1 MDCQGTG
8 LSTVHTMKIAPFSE
22 DRRTQGDRLAERIDA
37 LISERSLQPGELVAT
52 KDELRRWSG
61 NARATVNEAVRIL
74 SDRGRVIARPGP
86 GGGVFVAKVNPLVT
100 LGRTLLDVGEQAERI
115 EELIAVRD
123 HLETMV
129 FEEAVRHRSETDI
142 DELKVEM
149 EAIRASSD
157 EPSDFLSQIWSLHAR
172 IAKITPNSV
181 LSDLYLGLLDSLR
194 SSVVDVAHPG
204 GTRSV
209 GYVKSRID
217 AHQALVDAITSGDES
232 QIPAA
237 LAAHALGQYNDARD
251 NVGLRP

>member
-1 MDCQGTG
+1 M
-8 LSTVHTMKIAPFSE
+8 HIAPLSE
-22 DRRTQGDRLAERIDA
+22 DRRTQGDRLAERIEA
-37 LISERSLQPGELVAT
+37 LVSERSLKPGELVAT

-74 SDRGRVIARPGP
+74 YDRGRVVARPGP
-86 GGGVFVAKVNPLVT
+86 GGGVFVAKGNPLVT

-115 EELIAVRD
+115 EEMIAVRD
-123 HLETMV
+123 HLETMI
-129 FEEAVRHRSETDI
+129 FEEAVRHRCDADV

-149 EAIRASSD
+149 EAIRASRDDAS
-157 EPSDFLSQIWSLHAR
+157 EFLSRIWSLHEK

-204 GTRSV
+204 GARSV
-209 GYVKSRID
+209 GYVESRVD
-217 AHQALVDAITSGDES
+217 AHQALVDTISSGDES
-232 QIPAA
+232 RIPAA
-237 LAAHALGQYNDARD
+237 LAAHSLGQYNDARD

>member
-1 MDCQGTG
+1 MDCQGTR
-8 LSTVHTMKIAPFSE
+8 LSTVHSMRIAPFSE
-22 DRRTQGDRLAERIDA
+22 DRRTQGDRLAERIEES
-37 LISERSLQPGELVAT
+37 ISERSLKPGDLVAT
-52 KDELRRWSG
+52 KDELRKWSG

-74 SDRGRVIARPGP
+74 CDRGRLVARPGP
-86 GGGVFVAKVNPLVT
+86 GGGVFVAKGNPLVT

-129 FEEAVRHRSETDI
+129 FEEAVRHRADADI
-142 DELKVEM
+142 EGLKAEM
-149 EAIRASSD
+149 ELIRASRND
-157 EPSDFLSQIWSLHAR
+157 PSAFLARIWSLHAM
-172 IAKITPNSV
+172 IARITPNSV

-204 GTRSV
+204 GERSF
-209 GYVKSRID
+209 GYVQSRID
-217 AHQALVDAITSGDES
+217 AHQALVDTIVSGDES
-232 QIPAA
+232 QIPNA